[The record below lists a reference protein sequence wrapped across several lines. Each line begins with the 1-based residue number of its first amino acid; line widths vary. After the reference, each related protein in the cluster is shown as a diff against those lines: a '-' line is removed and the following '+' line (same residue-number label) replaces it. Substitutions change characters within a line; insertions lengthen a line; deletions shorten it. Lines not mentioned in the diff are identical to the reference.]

1 MDTLICVLFI
11 TSNKC
16 YNHFAIAMN
25 VCEPGQDRNV
35 AALSI
40 MFMCGGFLD
49 FMETNVKYMLEALSE
64 AKLAALED
72 EVPIGC
78 VIVKDDQIIA
88 RAHNQRDKSH
98 NPLGHAET
106 LAIKAASEV
115 VNDWQLVDC
124 TLYVTIEPCI
134 MCSGA
139 IIQSRIKRVVYGAPD
154 IKGGAFGSS
163 INILEAN
170 NINHRPEV
178 TKGILE
184 EDCASIIKNYFKSK
198 RK

>member
-1 MDTLICVLFI
+1 
-11 TSNKC
+11 
-16 YNHFAIAMN
+16 MN

-88 RAHNQRDKSH
+88 RAHNQRDKTN
-98 NPLGHAET
+98 NPLGHAEV
-106 LAIKAASEV
+106 LAIKKASKV
-115 VNDWQLVDC
+115 LKDWQLVNC
-124 TLYVTIEPCI
+124 ELYVTIEPCL
-134 MCSGA
+134 MCAGA
-139 IIQSRIKRVVYGAPD
+139 IIQSRIGKVVYGAPD
-154 IKGGAFGSS
+154 LKGGAFGSS
-163 INILEAN
+163 IDVLTAKD
-170 NINHRPEV
+170 INHHPEV
-178 TKGILE
+178 ISGVLLDE
-184 EDCASIIKNYFKSK
+184 CSQIIKDYFKSK
-198 RK
+198 R

>member
-1 MDTLICVLFI
+1 MDRDI
-11 TSNKC
+11 
-16 YNHFAIAMN
+16 
-25 VCEPGQDRNV
+25 
-35 AALSI
+35 
-40 MFMCGGFLD
+40 
-49 FMETNVKYMLEALSE
+49 KYMKEALKE
-64 AKLAALED
+64 AELAKLED

-88 RAHNQRDKSH
+88 RSHNQRDKSH

-106 LAIKAASEV
+106 LAIKEASEV
-115 VNDWQLVDC
+115 LNDWQLVDC
-124 TLYVTIEPCI
+124 ELYVTIEPCI

-163 INILEAN
+163 INVLEATK
-170 NINHRPEV
+170 INHHPEV
-178 TKGILE
+178 VKGVLE
-184 EDCASIIKNYFKSK
+184 SECASIIKDYFKSK

>member
-1 MDTLICVLFI
+1 
-11 TSNKC
+11 
-16 YNHFAIAMN
+16 MN

-88 RAHNQRDKSH
+88 RAHNQRDKTN
-98 NPLGHAET
+98 NPLGHAEV
-106 LAIKAASEV
+106 LAIKKASEV
-115 VNDWQLVDC
+115 LKDWQLVNC
-124 TLYVTIEPCI
+124 ELYVTIEPCL
-134 MCSGA
+134 MCAGA
-139 IIQSRIKRVVYGAPD
+139 IIQSRISKVVYGAPD
-154 IKGGAFGSS
+154 LKGGAFGSS
-163 INILEAN
+163 IDVLTAKD
-170 NINHRPEV
+170 INHRPEV
-178 TKGILE
+178 ISGVLLDE
-184 EDCASIIKNYFKSK
+184 CSQIIKDYFKSK
-198 RK
+198 R